1 MRSTCFSGLWGR
13 SLLIWH
19 VWAEVVFNVS
29 DPPTGQLILWQV
41 EAEAAQLENCGLGFW
56 SLRNEHE
63 TVNTRS
69 VYLNIASLSKCPDT
83 TDLQVLS
90 VQEKKHRLIWVVHH
104 HPSLVLTA
112 KSVQKLL
119 LIVPMVKFKLG
130 L

>member
-1 MRSTCFSGLWGR
+1 MVY
-13 SLLIWH
+13 I
-19 VWAEVVFNVS
+19 N
-29 DPPTGQLILWQV
+29 ILR
-41 EAEAAQLENCGLGFW
+41 LY
-56 SLRNEHE
+56 H
-63 TVNTRS
+63 
-69 VYLNIASLSKCPDT
+69 CPNT

-112 KSVQKLL
+112 KSMQKLL